1 MGQILNGSNLIKELY
16 KGSTPIKEV
25 WIGNVKIFPS
35 GTGGGGGSSGIDG
48 FIEDVTPV
56 TVSKTTINPASGS
69 TTNTTYLKFLANGY
83 MDFDGATTSLPWTRW
98 NTNPAALVA
107 PKIKFI
113 GFGVAQLEISLNNG
127 SSWAAVGLSTEY
139 SLTAGVWIRLVRTGT
154 ESGSTT
160 VPNLTMVYINNAIE
174 VVGIDL
180 TVTSAISV
188 ASNPFVTNFGTIA
201 SEVRTPWTD
210 EALSEIYIYGRSHPV
225 FSGKLVASEAMVLG
239 DGVSYNYYDWIVTGE
254 TAPAGTYTVVTSGF
268 SVIGNATYPL
278 PDSSFI
284 NLFVSAQGTGPTDGQ
299 TITDSG
305 TVAIKKDGVTISSGT
320 FTFYAR
326 SNGVIQ

>member
-25 WIGNVKIFPS
+25 WIGNIKIFPS
-35 GTGGGGGSSGIDG
+35 GTGGGSSGTDG
-48 FIEDVTPV
+48 FITDVTPV
-56 TVSKTTINPASGS
+56 TVSKTTVNASSSS
-69 TTNTTYLKFLANGY
+69 TTNTTYLKFLATGY

-98 NTNPAALVA
+98 NSNPAALVA
-107 PKIKFI
+107 PKIKFT

-127 SSWAAVGLSTEY
+127 SSWAAVGMSTEY

-174 VVGIDL
+174 VAGIDL

-201 SEVRTPWTD
+201 SEVRTPWIN

-225 FSGKLVASEAMVLG
+225 FSGKLVASEALVLG
-239 DGVSYNYYDWIVTGE
+239 DEVSYNYYDWIVTGE

-268 SVIGNATYPL
+268 SVIGNTTYSL

-284 NLFVSAQGTGPTDGQ
+284 NLSVSAQGTGPTNGQ

-320 FTFYAR
+320 FTFYAS
-326 SNGVIQ
+326 SNGVIV